1 MKTLYVI
8 LLILLFSKAISS
20 NENESIEIIAETME
34 WNKQEGKAIA
44 IGNAQAVKG
53 ATIIKADK
61 IVAVMAKTDNNK
73 IEKLLANGN
82 IKFSKNDQLAS
93 GNKAVYY
100 LEQDKIIIKGNVSL
114 ERDGNI
120 IKGEKLVIDF
130 LTGLSKMDSSNSNQK
145 VKMKYSTE

>member
-1 MKTLYVI
+1 MKIISIIFLTL
-8 LLILLFSKAISS
+8 LLCKVLNS
-20 NENESIEIIAETME
+20 NENESIEITAETME

-44 IGNAQAVKG
+44 IGNAKAIIG
-53 ATIIKADK
+53 ATVIKANK
-61 IVAVMAKTDNNK
+61 IVAVMAKTDNKK

-82 IKFSKNDQLAS
+82 IKFTKDNQIAS

-120 IKGEKLVIDF
+120 IKVEILDIDF
-130 LTGLSKMDSSNSNQK
+130 LTGLSKMESSKPNQN
-145 VKMKYSTE
+145 VIMKYSTE